1 MGCGEFLVK
10 YILFFTNLFFALA
23 GLALL
28 GVGIAV
34 QLQVTVITN
43 QIDVNLQLGPIT
55 TIVVGAVVFLV
66 AFYGCCGA
74 IRESNCMLVT
84 YSIFMI
90 VLMIAKIALATFIF
104 VNLSELTDEIKR
116 HFTRL
121 FQDNQAAFQEIET
134 AFSCCGP
141 LGAISYGT
149 SILSLPDRCCAAAP
163 CNISNAYGGCND
175 KVEGLMETYGMAI
188 GVVAIVVVAV
198 ELVAVVF
205 GLCLANHAR
214 NKDRRSRY

>member
-28 GVGIAV
+28 GVGIAL
-34 QLQVTVITN
+34 QLNVTAITN

-55 TIVVGAVVFLV
+55 TIVVGAIVFLV

-84 YSIFMI
+84 YSISMI
-90 VLMIAKIALATFIF
+90 VLMITKIALATVIF
-104 VNLSELTDEIKR
+104 VNLPQVIDEIKR
-116 HFTRL
+116 HITQL
-121 FQDNQAAFQEIET
+121 FQDKPSAFHEIET

-141 LGAISYGT
+141 SGPVSYGSPFLT
-149 SILSLPDRCCAAAP
+149 LPDTCCATPP
-163 CNISNAYGGCND
+163 CNEGNAYGGCNAR
-175 KVEGLMETYGMAI
+175 VEAVMHTYGLAI
-188 GVVAIVVVAV
+188 GVVAIVVVSI

-214 NKDRRSRY
+214 NKARRSRY